1 MKTLGI
7 CIGASNISMVL
18 LEREKDGAVRIL
30 DTKTRPH
37 EGNPRGTIAGLVDE
51 DLLKGIRRLAVTGR
65 KLRSKLNASSIP
77 EPEAVE
83 HACRHLRS
91 LGQEADVIVSAGG
104 ETFIAYKL
112 DREGR
117 ITGVFTGNKCASGTG
132 EFFLQQIKRMNLSV
146 DEAVSCADLANPYKV
161 AGRCSVF
168 CKSDCTHALN
178 KGAPKERVVAGLC
191 EMMAVKVSELLK
203 KTDCE
208 KVMVVGGAS
217 ANTPMIRFLEKEIP
231 GLTVPEQA
239 RCFEAMGA
247 ALWALERETRPIR
260 SPEELFSEGDS
271 FDQSLPPLG
280 DYLPRVTFKEAIRQE
295 AEEGDICILGLDVGS
310 TTTKAVV
317 LRTRDNAIVA
327 DCYLRTNGDPVG
339 ASRNCYREIHRQLA
353 AKKVNVEITGLGVT
367 GSGRQIAGLHALTPA
382 VINEII
388 AHATA
393 AVYFDPEVETIFEI
407 GGQDAKYTCIT
418 SRVASDYAMNEAC
431 SAGTGSFLEE
441 AARES
446 LYIDTEEIGDIALK
460 SSRPLNFSD
469 QCAAFI
475 SSDIK
480 TAIQEGAGV
489 EDLAAGL
496 VYSICLN
503 YNNRVKGNR
512 AVGQK
517 VFMQGGVCYNRAVPA
532 AMAALTGKEIIVPP
546 EPGLMGA
553 FGVALEVKN
562 RQALG
567 LLQPASFNPA
577 ELAERGVTYGRPFIC
592 AGGRE
597 KCDRKCTIN
606 MIEIKGKKYPFGGAC
621 NKYVNLLRDKKQPDA
636 ARLDLVQLRERL
648 VYQKYSRERGVRLL
662 PPNQKRVAVNRSLL
676 TNTLFPLYY
685 NFFTALGFEVLL
697 SEEIDGE
704 GMERRGAEF
713 CFPVE
718 IAHGA
723 LMDSIRRE
731 PDIYFLPHVGS
742 MPVENGIENSVTCPF
757 VQAEPYYL
765 KASFDEL
772 KGKTVLS
779 PVLDFSRGCEEGQ
792 DSFIEIGR
800 ELGIPESFAGEAF
813 ALGVRAQR
821 DFHRECREI
830 GKSFL
835 EELEQDPAGT
845 AIVLF
850 GRPYNAF
857 TKKAN
862 MGIPQ
867 KFATRGCRIIPY
879 DFLPFEDEEPDESMF
894 WALGQMI
901 LKAARFVQRHPRL
914 FATFITNFS
923 CGPDS
928 FIVGFFRG
936 IMGQKPSLTL
946 ELDSHSADAGLDTRI
961 EAFLDVVQ
969 SYLEI
974 NRLKT
979 GAPANVFRPA
989 RIVIENGKTLVE
1001 SSGGERYPL
1010 NDPRVHLLIPSM
1022 GDLGSRMM
1030 AATLRH
1036 LGIRASA
1043 VPAPTAKELK
1053 IGKGY
1058 ASCKE
1063 CLPLIL
1069 TVGSLFDYLETR
1081 ADPGE
1086 LLVYFMPTSPGPC
1099 RFGQYNVLIKSLI
1112 EKMQIE
1118 NVAQISLTCDNSYA
1132 GLGTEFTARAWQAVI
1147 ISDVLD
1153 DIYSAVLTIARDKKR
1168 ALDLYHAVCEQIIAS
1183 LEKDSWRG
1191 VKETLRKAART
1202 LNKIERKQSLENTP
1216 KVSLVGEIYVRRD
1229 SFSRQYLVE
1238 RLAGQGIVVNASPI
1252 AEWIYYCDYLQKT
1265 KNRHLLTGKDRLGN
1279 YILQFFKNSFER
1291 TIKGILAQSGFYKT
1305 HLVDVEKFIDNAS
1318 GLINPRLTVETILTA
1333 GSAITEIVEDVA
1345 GVISIGPF
1353 GCMPSRIAEAVLN
1366 FKIDETKLETAQD
1379 KDFVARVMENHPALP
1394 FLAVETDG
1402 NAFPQVIEARLEIFC
1417 MQVERVHRRIM
1428 DLKSS
1433 SPKGY
1438 LAAVSSALRSFLL

>member
-1 MKTLGI
+1 MKTLGL
-7 CIGASNISMVL
+7 CIGASNIGLVL
-18 LEREKDGAVRIL
+18 LERGADRQVRIL

-37 EGNPRGTIAGLVDE
+37 EGNPRSTIASLVDE
-51 DLLKGIRRLAVTGR
+51 KLLGDVDRIAVTGR

-83 HACRHLRS
+83 HAYRYLQS
-91 LGQEADVIVSAGG
+91 LGHKADVIVSAGG
-104 ETFIAYKL
+104 ETFMAYKL

-117 ITGVFTGNKCASGTG
+117 ITNVFTGNKCASGTG

-146 DEAVSCADLANPYKV
+146 DEAVSCSDLDNPYKV

-178 KGAPKERVVAGLC
+178 KGASKERVTAGLC
-191 EMMAVKVSELLK
+191 EMMAVKVTELLK
-203 KTDCE
+203 RTEHK

-217 ANTPMIRFLEKEIP
+217 ANTPMIHFLKREVPE
-231 GLTVPEQA
+231 LDLPEQA
-239 RCFEAMGA
+239 RYFEAMGA
-247 ALWALERETRPIR
+247 ALWALDTKTRPI
-260 SPEELFSEGDS
+260 SSLEELFKEGES
-271 FDQSLPPLG
+271 IYSALPPLQ

-295 AEEGDICILGLDVGS
+295 AKEGDTCIVGLDVGS
-310 TTTKAVV
+310 TTTKAVIM
-317 LRTRDNAIVA
+317 RTGDNAILA
-327 DCYLRTNGDPVG
+327 SCYLRTNGDPIQ
-339 ASRNCYREIHRQLA
+339 ASRNCYREIHRQL
-353 AKKVNVEITGLGVT
+353 KVNIEISGLGVT

-393 AVYFDPEVETIFEI
+393 AVYFDPQVETIFEI
-407 GGQDAKYTCIT
+407 GGQDAKYTYIT

-460 SSRPLNFSD
+460 SHRPLNFSD

-480 TAIQEGAGV
+480 TAIQEGAVV

-496 VYSICLN
+496 VYSICMN

-562 RQALG
+562 KLALG
-567 LLQPASFNPA
+567 LLQPARFDLA
-577 ELAERGVTYGRPFIC
+577 ELADRDVAYDRPFTC
-592 AGGRE
+592 AGGKE

-606 MIEIKGKKYPFGGAC
+606 MIRIKGKKYPFGGAC
-621 NKYVNLLRDKKQPDA
+621 NKYVNLIQARKQPDA
-636 ARLDLVQLRERL
+636 DKLDLVHLRERL
-648 VYQKYSRERGVRLL
+648 VYQKYGRERGFRLL

-685 NFFTALGFEVLL
+685 NFFTALGFEVLC

-704 GMERRGAEF
+704 GLERRGAEF

-723 LMDSIRRE
+723 LMGAIRQE
-731 PDIYFLPHVGS
+731 PEIYFLPHVGS

-765 KASFDEL
+765 KAAFDETK
-772 KGKTVLS
+772 KGVVLC
-779 PVLDFSRGCEEGQ
+779 PVLDFSNGYEQAQE
-792 DSFIEIGR
+792 SFAAIGR
-800 ELGIPESFAGEAF
+800 DLGIPAKIAKEAF
-813 ALGVRAQR
+813 ALAVRAQK
-821 DFHRECREI
+821 DFHRECREL
-830 GKSFL
+830 GRVFL
-835 EELEQDPAGT
+835 EELEQYPEET

-879 DFLPFEDEEPDESMF
+879 EFLPFEAEERDEDMF
-894 WALGQMI
+894 WAMGQMI
-901 LKAARFVQRHPRL
+901 LKAAKLVQRHPQL
-914 FATFITNFS
+914 FATYITNFS

-928 FIVGFFRG
+928 FIVGFFRE

-969 SYLEI
+969 SYMEI
-974 NRLKT
+974 NRQKT
-979 GAPANVFRPA
+979 ALTPKAFRPA
-989 RIVIENGKTLVE
+989 RVVIENEKTWVE

-1010 NDPRVHLLIPSM
+1010 NHPRVHVLIPSM
-1022 GDLGSRMM
+1022 GELGSRLI

-1036 LGIRASA
+1036 LGIRATA
-1043 VPAPTAKELK
+1043 APAPTAKELK
-1053 IGKGY
+1053 LGKGC

-1069 TVGSLFDYLETR
+1069 TVGGLFDYLEAR
-1081 ADPGE
+1081 DNREE
-1086 LLVYFMPTSPGPC
+1086 LLVYFMPTSSGPC

-1132 GLGTEFTARAWQAVI
+1132 GMGTDFSARAWQSVV

-1153 DIYSAVLTIARDKKR
+1153 DIYSAVLTIARDKNR
-1168 ALDLYHAVCEQIIAS
+1168 ALEVYRDVCEQIIAS
-1183 LEKDSWRG
+1183 LEKDSWKG
-1191 VKETLRKAART
+1191 IKETLRKAART
-1202 LNKIERKQSLENTP
+1202 LRSIERKQPLEHTP

-1229 SFSRQYLVE
+1229 GFSRQYLVE
-1238 RLAGQGIVVNASPI
+1238 RLAKQGIAVNTSPI
-1252 AEWIYYCDYLQKT
+1252 TEWIYYCDRLLKT
-1265 KNRHLLTGKDRLGN
+1265 KNRHMLTNKDRLGN
-1279 YILQFFKNSFER
+1279 YIQQFFKSSFER
-1291 TIKGILAQSGFYKT
+1291 TIKGILSQSGFYEA
-1305 HLVDVEKFIDNAS
+1305 HMVDVERLIDNAS

-1333 GSAITEIVEDVA
+1333 GAAITEIVEDVA

-1353 GCMPSRIAEAVLN
+1353 GCMPSRIAESILN
-1366 FKIDETKLETAQD
+1366 FKINETKLETAKD
-1379 KDFVARVMENHPALP
+1379 KGFVAKVMEDYPALP
-1394 FLAVETDG
+1394 FLALETDG

-1417 MQVERVHRRIM
+1417 MQVERVHRRM
-1428 DLKSS
+1428 MEVRGASS
-1433 SPKGY
+1433 KRY
-1438 LAAVSSALRSFLL
+1438 LDVVSGTFQ